1 MNYGDESVPFTRITE
16 HKYFEPWKDNSK
28 TIIFKEYSREA
39 TEKDI
44 PYYPIRQTDEKEML
58 KQYIELANS
67 EKKVSFMGRLGT
79 YRYLDMDVTISEALS
94 AYDDVKRLLKQ
105 NKELPV
111 FFTNPI

>member
-1 MNYGDESVPFTRITE
+1 
-16 HKYFEPWKDNSK
+16 
-28 TIIFKEYSREA
+28 
-39 TEKDI
+39 
-44 PYYPIRQTDEKEML
+44 ML

-79 YRYLDMDVTISEALS
+79 YRYLDMDVTIAEALS